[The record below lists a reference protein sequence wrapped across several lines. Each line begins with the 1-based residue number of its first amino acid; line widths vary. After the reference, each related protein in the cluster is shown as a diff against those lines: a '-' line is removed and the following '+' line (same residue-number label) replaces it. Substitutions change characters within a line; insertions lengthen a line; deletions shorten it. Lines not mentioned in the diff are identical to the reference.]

1 MRPKAYSYLTDDNDE
16 NENAKDT
23 KKCVIKRKLRC
34 EDYTHYLKAPQ
45 LENTINQLEKYKV
58 DVDTLRENLLKSS

>member
-1 MRPKAYSYLTDDNDE
+1 MKMKTQ
-16 NENAKDT
+16 KT

-34 EDYTHYLKAPQ
+34 EDYKHHLKAPQ

>member
-1 MRPKAYSYLTDDNDE
+1 MRPKAYSYLTDGNDE
-16 NENAKDT
+16 NENAKVT

-34 EDYTHYLKAPQ
+34 EDYTHSLKAPQ
-45 LENTINQLEKYKV
+45 LENTINQLEKYEV